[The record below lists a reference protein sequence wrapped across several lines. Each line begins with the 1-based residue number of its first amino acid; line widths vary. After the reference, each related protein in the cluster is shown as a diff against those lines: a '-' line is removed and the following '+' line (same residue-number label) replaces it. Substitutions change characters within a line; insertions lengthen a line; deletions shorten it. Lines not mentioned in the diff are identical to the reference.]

1 MSLRGCVIVVL
12 AMGAARAQAPDPTFF
27 SQQLYPI
34 LEKAQCRNCHTQDGV
49 ASGTRL
55 HFPEPDASAERIQAF
70 GISLAPLVDRT
81 DPAKSLLLN
90 KPTARVRHTGGERI
104 KPGSEQDTMLTAW
117 VRYLATVADDAV
129 SAARR
134 LLDSGGTSAQSE
146 RPVRRLTHSQYNNT
160 IRDLMGDRT
169 RPADRFPPEDFVNG
183 FKNQFSVQNMP
194 PLLVEAYSRSAEKL
208 ALNAFRAGDVNH
220 LIPCKPTS
228 AADEKCR
235 DQFLRRFG
243 QRAFRRPLSDA
254 EYRRYAALFTA
265 QARSTGKFLEG
276 ARAVVEVMLQS
287 PKFLF
292 HVESGP
298 GGRLTDYAIAS
309 RLSYMLWDSMPDDAL
324 LHAAASRE
332 LRTASG
338 IEKSARRLL
347 EDPRARQALGEFFQ
361 QWLRLERVTSAVK
374 DGPVYPQFTPALA
387 SMMVEETHRLLD
399 DLVWNDR
406 NFMQALTADYAFLNP
421 ELAALYGVKAPAGE
435 FQQVAFPA
443 GSRRAG
449 LLGEASFL
457 TATAGPVET
466 SPTSRGVF
474 IREQLLCQHV
484 PSPPPGVNT
493 NLPEPDPE
501 KPRTRQQRLVVHVEN
516 QTCAACHRL
525 MDPIGL
531 GLEHFDAIGRW
542 RDKEHIEI
550 RPFIGDVFAPKRQV
564 KRFDLDIEAR
574 GEVAGI
580 ANSAFSDPVELGPI
594 LAGSAVCQECIVRQV
609 YRYASG
615 RLETSADEQTIRGLY
630 DIFRKSGFHFRALL
644 LGLVQ
649 TPAFL
654 EEGIANGNQPT
665 QTATRR

>member
-1 MSLRGCVIVVL
+1 MTARNVL
-12 AMGAARAQAPDPTFF
+12 LILLSGAAARAQAPDF
-27 SQQLYPI
+27 SKQLYPVF
-34 LEKAQCRNCHTQDGV
+34 EQAQCRNCHTHDGV

-55 HFPEPDASAERIQAF
+55 QFPDPDASAARIQAF

-90 KPTARVRHTGGERI
+90 KPTGRIRHTGGERI
-104 KPGSEQDTMLTAW
+104 KPGSDQDAILSNW
-117 VRYLATVADDAV
+117 VRYLASVSDDAV
-129 SAARR
+129 TAARKV
-134 LLDSGGTSAQSE
+134 LNNGGASTQPE
-146 RPVRRLTHSQYNNT
+146 QFVRRLTHSQYNNT
-160 IRDLMGDRT
+160 IRDLVGDRT

-183 FKNQFSVQNMP
+183 FKNQYSIQGMP

-208 ALNAFRAGDVNH
+208 ALNAFRAGDVNG

-235 DQFLRRFG
+235 DQFIRGFG
-243 QRAFRRPLSDA
+243 ERAFRRPLNDA
-254 EYRRYAALFTA
+254 EYRRYSTLFTE
-265 QARSTGKFLEG
+265 QVRSSGKFLEG
-276 ARAVVEVMLQS
+276 ARVVVEVMLQS

-292 HVESGP
+292 HVESAP
-298 GGRLTDYAIAS
+298 GAGLRDYGIAS
-309 RLSYMLWDSMPDDAL
+309 RLSYLLWDSMPDQML
-324 LHAAASRE
+324 LRAAATGE
-332 LRTASG
+332 LRTPAG

-347 EDPRARQALGEFFQ
+347 EDPRARQALGEFFH
-361 QWLRLERVTSAVK
+361 QWLRLERVVSAVK
-374 DGPVYPQFTPALA
+374 DVPVYPQFTPALA
-387 SMMVEETHRLLD
+387 SMMVQETHRLLD

-406 NFMQALTADYAFLNP
+406 NFMQALTADYSFLTP
-421 ELAALYGVKAPAGE
+421 ELSALYGVAAPGGE
-435 FQQVAFPA
+435 FQKVAFPA

-449 LLGEASFL
+449 LLGQASFL

-493 NLPEPDPE
+493 NLPEPDAE
-501 KPRTRQQRLVVHVEN
+501 KPRTRQQRLVEHVEN

-550 RPFIGDVFAPKRQV
+550 RPFIGDVFATKRQI
-564 KRFDLDIEAR
+564 KKFDLDIQSR

-580 ANSAFSDPVELGPI
+580 ANSAFTDPVELGPI
-594 LAGSAVCQECIVRQV
+594 LAASPVCQECVVRQIF
-609 YRYASG
+609 RYACG
-615 RLETSADEQTIRGLY
+615 RLETSADQQTIRRLY
-630 DIFRKSGFHFRALL
+630 DIFQRSGFHFRALL

-649 TPAFL
+649 APEFS
-654 EEGIANGNQPT
+654 EDGIANGTQQT
-665 QTATRR
+665 QTASRR

>member
-1 MSLRGCVIVVL
+1 MSQAGALIVLVTL
-12 AMGAARAQAPDPTFF
+12 GAAYAQTPDPAFF
-27 SQQLYPI
+27 SKRLY
-34 LEKAQCRNCHTQDGV
+34 LVFEQAQCRNCHTHDGV

-55 HFPEPDASAERIQAF
+55 HFPEPDASTERIQAF
-70 GISLAPLVDRT
+70 GVSLAPLVDRAY
-81 DPAKSLLLN
+81 PAKSLLLN

-104 KPGSEQDTMLTAW
+104 KPGSEQDAMLASW
-117 VRYLATVADDAV
+117 VRYLATVPDEAV

-134 LLDSGGTSAQSE
+134 LLDGEVAPVRSE
-146 RPVRRLTHSQYNNT
+146 RRVRRLTHSQYNNT

-220 LIPCKPTS
+220 LIPCTPKS

-235 DQFLRRFG
+235 DRFVRRFG
-243 QRAFRRPLSDA
+243 GRAFRRPLSDA
-254 EYRRYAALFTA
+254 EYRRYTALFAT

-287 PKFLF
+287 PKFLCR
-292 HVESGP
+292 VESGP
-298 GGRLTDYAIAS
+298 GSRIRDYGIAS

-324 LHAAASRE
+324 LDAAAAGE
-332 LRTASG
+332 LRTAAG
-338 IEKSARRLL
+338 IETSARRMLK
-347 EDPRARQALGEFFQ
+347 DPRARQATGEFFQ

-387 SMMVEETHRLLD
+387 AMMVEETHRLLD

-421 ELAALYGVKAPAGE
+421 ELAALYGLKPPAGE
-435 FQQVAFPA
+435 FQKVAFPA
-443 GSRRAG
+443 GSRRGG

-457 TATAGPVET
+457 TGTAGPVET

-484 PSPPPGVNT
+484 PAPPPGVNT
-493 NLPEPDPE
+493 NLPEPDPNQ
-501 KPRTRQQRLVVHVEN
+501 PRTRQQRLVAHVEN

-564 KRFDLDIEAR
+564 KRFDLDIEAH

-580 ANSAFSDPVELGPI
+580 AHSVFADPVELGPI
-594 LAGSAVCQECIVRQV
+594 LAASPVCQECVVRQV
-609 YRYASG
+609 YRYACG

-630 DIFRKSGFHFRALL
+630 DIFRKSGFQFRALL

-649 TPAFL
+649 TPTFL
-654 EEGIANGNQPT
+654 EEGIANGNQPA